1 MNYYQRPTFQTN
13 AVNTIIGINIL
24 VFIFSSVF
32 TFPNGES
39 LNEIAGLYNFR
50 SDHFQ
55 PFQLI
60 THMFL
65 HGNLMHIFF
74 NMFALWMFGSVLE
87 RYWGSQRFL
96 FYYFVTGI
104 GAAFLH
110 LLVSNLMVND
120 IYTDFLAY
128 QTNPSYDA
136 FEAFSDKYL
145 PMARE
150 NSIVND
156 FMVSWDQ
163 QRSNPF
169 LVQQSIEFANEIF
182 QLRLNIPTVGASG
195 AVFGQLLAFGMLF
208 PNTVLM
214 LLFPPIPIKAKY
226 FVMGY
231 GAIELYL
238 GLRDNVND
246 NVAHFAH
253 LGGMLFGFL
262 LIKYW
267 QKTLR
272 NRMY

>member
-1 MNYYQRPTFQTN
+1 MNYNQRSPLSLS
-13 AVNTIIGINIL
+13 AVNVIIVINVL
-24 VFIFSSVF
+24 VFLASGFIESSY
-32 TFPNGES
+32 GQS
-39 LNEIAGLYNFR
+39 LNQIAGLYNFR
-50 SDHFQ
+50 SDLFQ

-65 HGNLMHIFF
+65 HGSFTHIFF

-87 RYWGSQRFL
+87 RYWGPKRFL
-96 FYYFVTGI
+96 IYYFITGL

-110 LLVSNLMVND
+110 LLVSNFMVSD
-120 IYTDFLAY
+120 IYNALLVY
-128 QTNPSYDA
+128 ESNPNYDA
-136 FEAFSDKYL
+136 FESFSDQYL
-145 PMARE
+145 PQARE
-150 NSIVND
+150 NPTINQ
-156 FMVSWDQ
+156 FMIAWE
-163 QRSNPF
+163 
-169 LVQQSIEFANEIF
+169 QSKTSTSFVTQSVEFANQIF

-214 LLFPPIPIKAKY
+214 LLFPPIPMKAKY
-226 FVMGY
+226 FVIGY

-238 GLRDNVND
+238 GLRDNVDD

-267 QKTLR
+267 QKTIR
-272 NRMY
+272 NTMY